1 MLPVQFTPKH
11 EVVTYDWEIH
21 IIDSDKLEEFQ
32 EQMEK
37 SKFIRIWFCL
47 VASSSIKVVRPAKQE
62 ISVMEKLLS
71 WETEKIRQE
80 IRKKVRDREKDWLS
94 NTAWSIENMIRS
106 LKGEEI

>member
-1 MLPVQFTPKH
+1 MLPVQYEPKH
-11 EVVTYDWEIH
+11 EVITFDWEVYIINSSNLDSFH
-21 IIDSDKLEEFQ
+21 ID
-32 EQMEK
+32 MEK
-37 SKFIRIWFCL
+37 SKFIPIWDSI
-47 VASSSIKVVRPAKQE
+47 VATSSIKTVRPAKQE

-106 LKGEEI
+106 LKG